1 MRAIAPGPYHRLEQ
15 PKAEADPRP
24 PLVGRADELAVLSAA
39 VRSVQGTG
47 LRIVVVRG
55 EGGMGKTRLVEEALA
70 GAPLDGVRVLRGH
83 SSEFE
88 RDIPLNPILEAF
100 MEPEIGAYIQEL
112 EDPGR
117 LVLLA
122 LMPEFHHGPGPLPEL
137 PYIQPGSVPRRLFEA
152 IRQLFVSVARDAP
165 SIVLVDDFQWVDETS
180 VAALEYLR

>member
-1 MRAIAPGPYHRLEQ
+1 MPV
-15 PKAEADPRP
+15 PRWTESAFCAVIP
-24 PLVGRADELAVLSAA
+24 PS
-39 VRSVQGTG
+39 
-47 LRIVVVRG
+47 
-55 EGGMGKTRLVEEALA
+55 
-70 GAPLDGVRVLRGH
+70 
-83 SSEFE
+83 SSETSPSIRFS
-88 RDIPLNPILEAF
+88 RRSWS
-100 MEPEIGAYIQEL
+100 PEIGAYIQEL